1 MPPAV
6 RPETKRRQNLNK
18 HLQTPDRPEE
28 REVPIPKIGGREAP
42 LDTLPRTTE
51 GQLIGFV

>member
-18 HLQTPDRPEE
+18 HLQTGQRREG
-28 REVPIPKIGGREAP
+28 EVPIPKIGGREAP